1 MFVLQKSNRRASA
14 RDQIDIKGVQDGVL
28 ILPRNRYRAI
38 LSVSPI
44 NFELKSGDEQDV
56 IIDTYESFLNS
67 VGFPLQIIVR
77 TREVDMDKYF
87 NGIDTL
93 IEHEKETVYRTQ
105 LQNYKD
111 YVRKL
116 IETNGILTRAF
127 YVVVPYMSDG
137 KLEFDG
143 VKEQLALRVELVRKG
158 LARLGMSSREL
169 DDLEMLDL
177 FYSFYNPE
185 QAKLQPLSTRTLELL
200 HTEYIQK
207 GAANE

>member
-1 MFVLQKSNRRASA
+1 MFALQKSNRRASA
-14 RDQIDIKGVQDGVL
+14 RDQIDIKGVQDSVL
-28 ILPRNRYRAI
+28 MLPRNRYRAI

-44 NFELKSGDEQDV
+44 NFELKSEDEQDV

-67 VGFPLQIIVR
+67 IGFPLQIIVR

-87 NGIDTL
+87 AGIDTL
-93 IEHEKETVYRTQ
+93 IESEKTDIYREQ
-105 LQNYKD
+105 LANYKG

-116 IETNGILTRAF
+116 VETNGILTRAF
-127 YVVVPYMSDG
+127 YVIVPYTSEG
-137 KLEFDG
+137 KLDFDG
-143 VKEQLALRVELVRKG
+143 VKEQLGLRIELVRKG

-185 QAKLQPLSTRTLELL
+185 QAKLQPLSARTLELL
-200 HTEYIQK
+200 HTEYIKK
-207 GAANE
+207 GATNE